1 MKNVSKYFWLMFGL
15 ILIGGGCSS
24 PEEATLPADDGAG
37 VEVVEVEGED
47 DSGGVEVTEEDDG
60 TGISAPDVDTG
71 SDDIADALQ
80 GSDEEPI
87 GGDPVVDANFT
98 VTSGNFF
105 FEPSSMRVNAGDTV
119 NLFFA
124 ENSGTHDFT
133 IDEIEFSQK
142 VVDGGSMTF
151 TAPSTPG
158 SYAYYCSI
166 GSHRALGM
174 EGVLIV
180 E

>member
-15 ILIGGGCSS
+15 VLV
-24 PEEATLPADDGAG
+24 GAG
-37 VEVVEVEGED
+37 CASSDEVSIESGLADEIQVVEVTVEGDGEGVVIVEDED
-47 DSGGVEVTEEDDG
+47 DLSAPAGDRGASDIEDALKGEED
-60 TGISAPDVDTG
+60 TPV
-71 SDDIADALQ
+71 
-80 GSDEEPI
+80 
-87 GGDPVVDANFT
+87 GGDPVVDTNFT
-98 VTSGNFF
+98 MTSGNFF
-105 FEPSSMRVNAGDTV
+105 FEPSSLRVNAGDTV
-119 NLFFA
+119 NLFFS

-133 IDEIEFSQK
+133 IDEIGFSQSISSNGI
-142 VVDGGSMTF
+142 VSF
-151 TAPSTPG
+151 TAPTTPG

>member
-1 MKNVSKYFWLMFGL
+1 MLNYFHMKNVSKYLWLIFGL
-15 ILIGGGCSS
+15 VLIGAGCSG
-24 PEEATLPADDGAG
+24 TDDSGLTIDEDG
-37 VEVVEVEGED
+37 SVRVVEVTVG
-47 DSGGVEVTEEDDG
+47 DDG
-60 TGISAPDVDTG
+60 STVEEVGDGIAPAREGGG
-71 SDDIADALQ
+71 SEVEDALK
-80 GSDEEPI
+80 GDDEPI
-87 GGDPVVDANFT
+87 GGDPAIDANFT
-98 VTSGNFF
+98 MKSGNFF

-119 NLFFA
+119 NIFFS
-124 ENSGTHDFT
+124 ENAGTHDFT
-133 IDEIEFSQK
+133 IDEIGFSQK